1 MSVKNGISEI
11 ANEVVGDIQKIA
23 EASILKAETEAK
35 ETLKVAKEHAD
46 QNYQTIISQASAKA
60 EAEKLKRASVTE
72 VEMRNHLLQ
81 IKEDLVDGAF
91 EKALVKLKNF
101 VKTKE
106 YRSYLLKLIVVTA
119 KKIGKKDLVIQVNA
133 KDKRWLTPDKLK
145 SLTMKAH
152 CDFLISE
159 KTADFLGGC
168 IIQSADFK
176 IIYNNTLDNRLQ
188 EFKPILRIEIA
199 KMLFGDEIRKK

>member
-106 YRSYLLKLIVVTA
+106 YRSYLLKLIVDTA

-159 KTADFLGGC
+159 KTADILGGC

-199 KMLFGDEIRKK
+199 KMLFGDEI

>member
-1 MSVKNGISEI
+1 MGVKNGISEI

-23 EASILKAETEAK
+23 EALILKAETEAK

-72 VEMRNHLLQ
+72 VEMRNRLLQ

-101 VKTKE
+101 VKTNE

-145 SLTMKAH
+145 SLTMKTQ

-199 KMLFGDEIRKK
+199 KTLFGEEI

>member
-1 MSVKNGISEI
+1 LSVKNGISEI

-106 YRSYLLKLIVVTA
+106 YRSYLLKLIVDTA

>member
-159 KTADFLGGC
+159 KTADFIGGC

-199 KMLFGDEIRKK
+199 KMLFGDEI